1 MTIELYNDG
10 NHKCFSYENI
20 VGSHGVQSNQFLV
33 VDDGHA
39 ALIDPGGDLTYAG
52 LYEHLSQETTVKD
65 LDYVIAS
72 HQDPDIVS
80 SLSHWIAG
88 TECKIV
94 IPKVWERFIPHL
106 CRSAKVK
113 EMKKRLVGIPDEG
126 KALPIGNSLLVALPA
141 HYLHSEGN
149 FQFYDPLSKVLFSGD
164 LGASFVDKENLSD
177 PVTDFPNHIPFM
189 VDFHRRF
196 MGSRKILRLWVNM
209 VRELDIE
216 WIVPQHGRS
225 FKGREIIDE
234 FLNWLDELECGI
246 DLMTQDD
253 YRLPKRPSE
262 WI

>member
-10 NHKCFSYENI
+10 NHKCFSYEDI

-39 ALIDPGGDLTYAG
+39 ALIDPGGDLTYPD
-52 LYEHLSQETTVKD
+52 LYQHLSQEITVKD

-88 TECKIV
+88 TESKIV

-106 CRSAKVK
+106 CRSAKVR
-113 EMKKRLVGIPDEG
+113 EMEKRLVGIPDKG
-126 KALPIGNSLLVALPA
+126 MALNLGNSVLVAIPA

-149 FQFYDPLSKVLFSGD
+149 FQFFDPVSKILFSGD
-164 LGASFVDKENLSD
+164 LGASFEDKEDLSD
-177 PVTDFPNHIPFM
+177 PVTDIAGHIPYM
-189 VDFHRRF
+189 SDFHRRF
-196 MGSRKILRLWVNM
+196 MGSSKILRLWVNM
-209 VRELDIE
+209 VRELDPE

-225 FKGREIIDE
+225 FKGKEVIDE
-234 FLNWLDELECGI
+234 LLDWLADLQCGI

-262 WI
+262 WA